1 MFKKGSYTVCFT
13 ASFFCSCKTCIHHI
27 HVIKSRFKSQTLLSE
42 EALLSC
48 MAYVDLNPVRANMA
62 ATPETSEHTSIK
74 ERIQPKFDLETA
86 VKRQIKQQALHSFD
100 ANAGLTIKPLAKFEG
115 NITQKRQEGILFSL
129 SDYLELVDYTG
140 RMLEPNKRGAISETL
155 PPILT
160 RLNLNSKQWLE
171 QATTFE
177 SCYQKQFSK
186 PRVSYKTKVA

>member
-1 MFKKGSYTVCFT
+1 M
-13 ASFFCSCKTCIHHI
+13 
-27 HVIKSRFKSQTLLSE
+27 IKSRFKSQALLSE

-86 VKRQIKQQALHSFD
+86 VKRQIKQQALQSFD

-140 RMLEPNKRGAISETL
+140 RMLKPNKRGAISETL